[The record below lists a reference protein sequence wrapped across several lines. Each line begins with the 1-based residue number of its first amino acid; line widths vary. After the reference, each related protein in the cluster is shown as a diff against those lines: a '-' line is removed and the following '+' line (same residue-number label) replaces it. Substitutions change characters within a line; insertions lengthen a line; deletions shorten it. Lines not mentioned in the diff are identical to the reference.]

1 MLYEIILIVPSTL
14 SDEDSDQSLDKIRSV
29 ITSNNGVI
37 KVDEVWAKKKLAYPI
52 LHHKHGTY
60 HRLIVEMP
68 SEVVALVNSNVNLLP
83 NIIRSLVLV
92 KPVLTEKQLKRRATL
107 MSLAKKG
114 AAASMTANTSRDK
127 ISLDELDSKLDD
139 IIQHEVA

>member
-1 MLYEIILIVPSTL
+1 MLYEIILILPSTL
-14 SDEDSDQSLDKIRSV
+14 SEQDSNQSLDKIRSV

-52 LHHKHGTY
+52 QHHKHGAY
-60 HRLIVEMP
+60 NRIIADMDG
-68 SEVVALVNSNVNLLP
+68 SVVILVNNNINLLP

-107 MSLAKKG
+107 ATLAKKG
-114 AAASMTANTSRDK
+114 VAATLAGNTSHDK
-127 ISLDELDSKLDD
+127 ISLDELDSKLDE
-139 IIQHEVA
+139 IISHEVA